1 MTTATQTAT
10 HAAQALRDV
19 AGSTVHTLTELV
31 GDAQDRIEH
40 LHLPALHVPSLSMPH
55 PGRAQRRSRAITW
68 LVAVAVVAAVVV
80 VIRNRRRSADLE
92 PSAIPATAREATHPD
107 RSEIV

>member
-40 LHLPALHVPSLSMPH
+40 LHLPALNVPTNDDGGPAEPDPRHTRSSRTVCV
-55 PGRAQRRSRAITW
+55 PGLRGDAAQPARAH
-68 LVAVAVVAAVVV
+68 LLAVACA
-80 VIRNRRRSADLE
+80 L
-92 PSAIPATAREATHPD
+92 ATIA
-107 RSEIV
+107 S